1 MGLISFLVIGL
12 VAGWLAG
19 QIMKGKGF
27 GLVGNIIIGV
37 LGAVLGGLLF
47 GLLGLS
53 ATGTIGSL
61 VTATVG
67 AVVLFCR
74 RRTSEEGLAQEKN
87 PFKIL
92 ERDLRV
98 FQLDERA
105 ACFRVVGFDAE
116 QSPSA
121 ESKNVPV
128 SSWTRSRV
136 AAPSGP
142 TCSRMP
148 AQSSPSMARSVS
160 TEPPADTLDELAARA

>member
-67 AVVLFCR
+67 AVVLF
-74 RRTSEEGLAQEKN
+74 
-87 PFKIL
+87 
-92 ERDLRV
+92 
-98 FQLDERA
+98 A
-105 ACFRVVGFDAE
+105 A
-116 QSPSA
+116 
-121 ESKNVPV
+121 
-128 SSWTRSRV
+128 V
-136 AAPSGP
+136 ARLKKA
-142 TCSRMP
+142 
-148 AQSSPSMARSVS
+148 
-160 TEPPADTLDELAARA
+160 